1 MVAVQYGGNERCHVA
16 VTNHYV
22 ADYLTR
28 GMKSDKFVIQNS
40 SRALYVVSST
50 QLNLDYIS

>member
-1 MVAVQYGGNERCHVA
+1 MVAVQYGGNKRCHVA